1 MIVPFIPISP
11 AIKFYIYNITYCAFR
26 VCSSSLLRA
35 TTARIPPALFQ
46 KIFKF
51 FTFLPK
57 FSDILSF
64 LNIILTFCKKLHACS
79 GIFQNRR
86 ICIPFFILRLCVNKT
101 VQTTHQHHPW
111 HKILYHSYNLGHNI
125 LELYNVLVEI
135 QLITS
140 KTKHSIQYGKL
151 SIRVVSR
158 VAERLKTLDFRK

>member
-51 FTFLPK
+51 CTFLPK

-64 LNIILTFCKKLHACS
+64 LNIILTFSKKLHACS
-79 GIFQNRR
+79 DIFQNRR

-111 HKILYHSYNLGHNI
+111 QSHFWVEAIAAQKYAKVDIKLFLTCP
-125 LELYNVLVEI
+125 VL
-135 QLITS
+135 
-140 KTKHSIQYGKL
+140 
-151 SIRVVSR
+151 
-158 VAERLKTLDFRK
+158 LDFFIL